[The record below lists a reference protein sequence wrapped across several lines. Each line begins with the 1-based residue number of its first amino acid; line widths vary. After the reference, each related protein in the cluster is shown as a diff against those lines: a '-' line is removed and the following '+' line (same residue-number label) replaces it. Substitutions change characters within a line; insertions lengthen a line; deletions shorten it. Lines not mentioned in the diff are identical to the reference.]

1 MIQRESLLEHYHTCV
16 RFPEVSGFEV
26 LDLLRLRSRLA
37 ALEQELTPS
46 ERARLEVADATF
58 LPNASSFYRQVSEIA
73 SLETLRQSAGVPPS
87 HWWWYLDSL
96 VRMPAP
102 SA

>member
-1 MIQRESLLEHYHTCV
+1 MTQREPLLENYHTSV

-46 ERARLEVADATF
+46 ERARLEAVDATF
-58 LPNASSFYRQVSEIA
+58 LSNASSFYRQVFEIA
-73 SLETLRQSAGVPPS
+73 SLETLRQSAGAPPS
-87 HWWWYLDSL
+87 HWWWYVDPL
-96 VRMPAP
+96 VPVPAP
-102 SA
+102 SM